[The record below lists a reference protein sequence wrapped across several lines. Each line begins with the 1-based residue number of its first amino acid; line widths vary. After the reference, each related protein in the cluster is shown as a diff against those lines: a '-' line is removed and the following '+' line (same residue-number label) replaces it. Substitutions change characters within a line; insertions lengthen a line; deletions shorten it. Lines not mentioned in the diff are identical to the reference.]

1 VNIVLGFFAA
11 FTVLNFVL
19 ILGLLRQSRRQNDV
33 ISALSRARTSNR
45 EILPRGTPIADFAA
59 TTVDGE
65 QRSLADF
72 AGAPGLFGFFVV
84 HCPPCEAKIPEFKA
98 YVRRA
103 TAQGA
108 RALAVVIGGADGV
121 ADYVSELGEVIP
133 VVVEAPG
140 GPLPTAFSV
149 PGYPAFF
156 ALDPTGRVWS
166 SGPTVRSLAQSP
178 APQAETSD
186 VG

>member
-11 FTVLNFVL
+11 FTVLNFIL
-19 ILGLLRQSRRQNDV
+19 ILGLLRQSRRQSEL
-33 ISALSRARTSNR
+33 ISELTRARVPNN
-45 EILPRGTPIADFAA
+45 ELLPRGTKVSDFAVTA
-59 TTVDGE
+59 ADGA

-72 AGAPGLFGFFVV
+72 AGAPSLFGFFVV

-103 TAQGA
+103 ITQGA
-108 RALAVVIGGADGV
+108 GAMAVVTGEADVV
-121 ADYVSELGEVIP
+121 ADYVRELGEVMP
-133 VVVEAPG
+133 VVVQAPG
-140 GPLPTAFSV
+140 GPVLQAFSV
-149 PGYPAFF
+149 ASYPSFF

-166 SGPTVRSLAQSP
+166 SGPTIRALAQST
-178 APQAETSD
+178 ARQAQTSD